1 MEINNAV
8 ILAGGRGDR
17 LRPLTD
23 KIPKPLAPINGVA
36 FLDYLIYSIYQ
47 VGITNILLLL
57 GYKADVI
64 VARYNNIQNIT
75 IECAHG
81 TEEDKTGSRILN
93 AYDQLNDHFLLLYGD
108 NYWPIELDDMRF
120 NYQQPNAA
128 VTTTVFSNKKGTGE
142 YGFRNNVVVGN
153 DGFVVKY
160 DKKQETDAANGVDM
174 GYFLIAKEA
183 LDPEMSGN
191 VSFEEDI
198 LPKLIVKK
206 QLGAYVT
213 DTQYHYITNMDT
225 LKSFETAVK
234 ENSFVPL
241 PRNYFIKS

>member
-1 MEINNAV
+1 
-8 ILAGGRGDR
+8 
-17 LRPLTD
+17 
-23 KIPKPLAPINGVA
+23 
-36 FLDYLIYSIYQ
+36 
-47 VGITNILLLL
+47 
-57 GYKADVI
+57 
-64 VARYNNIQNIT
+64 
-75 IECAHG
+75 
-81 TEEDKTGSRILN
+81 LN

-120 NYQQPNAA
+120 NYQQLNAA

-241 PRNYFIKS
+241 PQNYFIKS